1 MPPRL
6 SSFLSISALLL
17 SAEFLARGQEG
28 QISKRPSNVPTAKAQ
43 LSGKLTLAQAE
54 QLAVEN
60 HPALASASLSQ
71 DAVKSTIDQARSAY
85 LPTASVSI
93 TSTLANDNTVL
104 AAGFLQTSALSS
116 RFASGVNLLQLVTD
130 FGRTG
135 SLVGSAKFRYQAAAD
150 NVMNVRAQIL
160 LSVRRAY
167 FGVLGSESVQR
178 AAAATLASR
187 QLTLRQVS
195 ALAQSSLRSTLDV
208 TFAEVTVSEAELA
221 VDQADSNL
229 QSSRAALASALGLET
244 VQTVTLEDLG
254 DVPVLTS
261 DIESMVSDALR
272 DRPDLAMLEHSREAA
287 YQVAQAEKKLSYP
300 TVNLQAIAGAIPE
313 HDHTIVRDHYEA
325 AGVNI
330 NIPVFNGGLFA
341 ARRAEALARAKA
353 ADKDV
358 ENLSV
363 QISRDVRTSWYNANN
378 AFRRLNVTSQ
388 LVEQARRAV
397 RLAQAR
403 YDAGLGSIVELNQ
416 AQTSQISAEINAAAA
431 KYDYLSR
438 RTELDF
444 TTGTL
449 R

>member
-6 SSFLSISALLL
+6 FSFVSLSFLLLNAECRL
-17 SAEFLARGQEG
+17 SGQEN
-28 QISKRPSNVPTAKAQ
+28 QPSKSPEKTARPATQ
-43 LSGKLTLAQAE
+43 LSGKLTLSQAE
-54 QLAVEN
+54 QLAIKS
-60 HPALASASLSQ
+60 HPFLASAALSQ
-71 DAVKSTIDQARSAY
+71 EAVKSTIDQARSAY
-85 LPTASVSI
+85 YPTASVNV
-93 TSTLANDNTVL
+93 TSALANDNTVL
-104 AAGFLQTSALSS
+104 AAGLLQTSSLNS
-116 RFASGVNLLQLVTD
+116 RFSTGVNLLQLISD

-135 SLVGSAKFRYQAAAD
+135 SLVDAAKFRYQAAGD
-150 NVMNVRAQIL
+150 NVINARAQIL
-160 LSVRRAY
+160 LNVRRAY

-208 TFAEVTVSEAELA
+208 TFAEVTVSEAQLA
-221 VDQADSNL
+221 VDQADNNL

-244 VQTVTLEDLG
+244 VQNVTLEDLS
-254 DVPVLTS
+254 DRPVLNS
-261 DIESMVSDALR
+261 DIESMVSEALHS
-272 DRPDLAMLEHSREAA
+272 RPDLELVEHTRDAA
-287 YQVAQAEKKLSYP
+287 YQVAQGEKKLSYP
-300 TVNLQAIAGAIPE
+300 TISLQAIAGATPE

-341 ARRAEALARAKA
+341 ARRAEALSRAKA

-358 ENLSV
+358 DNLSL

-444 TTGTL
+444 TTGAL

>member
-1 MPPRL
+1 LQSRLFSLFSLSLLFLGADPR
-6 SSFLSISALLL
+6 AG
-17 SAEFLARGQEG
+17 GQEK
-28 QISKRPSNVPTAKAQ
+28 QALPSKVQ

-54 QLAVEN
+54 QLAIEN
-60 HPALASASLSQ
+60 HPALASASFSE
-71 DAVKSTIDQARSAY
+71 DAVKSTVDQARSAF
-85 LPTASVSI
+85 LPTAIASV
-93 TSTLANDNTVL
+93 TSALANNNTVL
-104 AAGFLQTSALSS
+104 SAGALQTSALSS
-116 RFASGVNLLQLVTD
+116 RFATGMSLTQLVTD

-135 SLVGSAKFRYQAAAD
+135 SLVGAAKFRYRAAAD
-150 NVMNVRAQIL
+150 NVMNTRAQIL

-208 TFAEVTVSEAELA
+208 TFVEVTVSEAQLA
-221 VDQADSNL
+221 VDQADNNL
-229 QSSRAALASALGLET
+229 QSTRAALASALGLET
-244 VQTVTLEDLG
+244 IQNVTLEELNDLP
-254 DVPVLTS
+254 DLNS
-261 DIESMVSDALR
+261 DIESIVSEALR
-272 DRPDLAMLEHSREAA
+272 DRPDLQFFKHTRDAA
-287 YQVAQAEKKLSYP
+287 YQVVQAEKKLTYP
-300 TVNLQAIAGAIPE
+300 TVNLQATAGAIPE
-313 HDHTIVRDHYEA
+313 HDHTLIRDHYEA
-325 AGVNI
+325 AGVNV

-341 ARRAEALARAKA
+341 ARRAEALSRARAT
-353 ADKDV
+353 DKDV
-358 ENLSV
+358 DNLSI

-378 AFRRLNVTSQ
+378 ASRRLNVTNQ

-397 RLAQAR
+397 RLSQAR

-438 RTELDF
+438 RTELAF
-444 TTGTL
+444 TAGAL